1 MIRLRLAGAVLFAA
15 AFAGCITFYVTAP
28 PRVEAEQR
36 LVLIAPDPAGS
47 PAGKPTKTGPQAE
60 DYERAA
66 AALLKRLTDAQASAR
81 ADELPI
87 IGHIPLPKK
96 RPIPR

>member
-1 MIRLRLAGAVLFAA
+1 MIRLRLAGAILLAA
-15 AFAGCITFYVTAP
+15 AFAGCFTYYVTAP

-36 LVLIAPDPAGS
+36 LVPRAAGS
-47 PAGKPTKTGPQAE
+47 AAGEPTKIAE
-60 DYERAA
+60 HLTVEEYERAA
-66 AALLKRLTDAQASAR
+66 EAILKRLPEAQASAR

-87 IGHIPLPKK
+87 NGHIPLPKR

>member
-15 AFAGCITFYVTAP
+15 VFAGCFAYYVTSA

-36 LVLIAPDPAGS
+36 LVPITHEA
-47 PAGKPTKTGPQAE
+47 AGKPTTIGQRSE

-66 AALLKRLTDAQASAR
+66 AALLRRLPDAQASAR

-87 IGHIPLPKK
+87 LGHIPLPKT

>member
-15 AFAGCITFYVTAP
+15 AFAGCFTYYVTSP
-28 PRVEAEQR
+28 PRVEAEKR
-36 LVLIAPDPAGS
+36 LVLIAPDPA
-47 PAGKPTKTGPQAE
+47 AGKPTKIGERAE

-66 AALLKRLTDAQASAR
+66 EAILKRLPDAQASAR
-81 ADELPI
+81 TDEIPI
-87 IGHIPLPKK
+87 IGHIPLPKR